1 MKKLIPFALLVA
13 SFMMT
18 SFDDS
23 GLKTS
28 SQPGQGNKTPGGEVR
43 LMTLDPGHF
52 HAALVQKNMYD
63 QISPEVF
70 VFAPAGNDLNEH
82 LKRIEGYNSR
92 AEKPTAWKEN
102 VYTGSDYF
110 QKMLKQKPGNV
121 VVIAGNNRIKTD
133 YIRKSV
139 QAGLNVLA
147 DKPMVIS
154 PDKFGELE
162 EAFKIAKQK
171 KVLLYDI
178 MTERYEITSILQKEL
193 SHIPAIFG
201 KLLTGTPEKPA
212 VEIVSVHYFYKEVSG
227 KPNIRP
233 GWYFDVDQQGEGI
246 VDVTSHLVDLV
257 QWGLFPEQ
265 ILKKSDVEMISAKRW
280 PTIISL
286 KEFKDVTKLN
296 AFPVYLKKD
305 IKEGQLQ
312 AYANG
317 QMTYKLKGVSVSI
330 TAEWKYKAPEG
341 TGDTHFSVMHG
352 TNCNLEIR
360 QGKEENYI
368 PALYIYANKETNLI
382 ALVNELE
389 KAIEKNKTT
398 TGLSLEKINPT
409 TWRVKIPEKYKV
421 GHEAHFGQVT
431 EKFLGFLKDGKL
443 PVWEVPNMITKYY
456 TTTSAL
462 KMALH
467 EENRSSIN

>member
-1 MKKLIPFALLVA
+1 
-13 SFMMT
+13 
-18 SFDDS
+18 
-23 GLKTS
+23 
-28 SQPGQGNKTPGGEVR
+28 
-43 LMTLDPGHF
+43 
-52 HAALVQKNMYD
+52 MYD

-70 VFAPAGNDLNEH
+70 VFAPTGNDLNEH

-92 AEKPTAWKEN
+92 AEKPTAWKEK
-102 VYTGSDYF
+102 VYTGADYF
-110 QKMLKQKPGNV
+110 EKMLKEKPGNV

-133 YIRKSV
+133 YIKKSV

-154 PDKFGELE
+154 PDKFSELE
-162 EAFKIAKQK
+162 DAFKIAKEK

-193 SHIPAIFG
+193 SHIPALFG
-201 KLLTGTPEKPA
+201 KLQKGTPQKPA

-265 ILKKSDVEMISAKRW
+265 ILKKSDVEMLSAKRW
-280 PTIISL
+280 PTVISL
-286 KEFKDVTKLN
+286 NEFKDVTKLIE
-296 AFPVYLKKD
+296 FPAYLKKD
-305 IKEGQLQ
+305 IKDGQLQ
-312 AYANG
+312 VYANG
-317 QMTYKLKGVSVSI
+317 QMTYKLKGVSVSV
-330 TAEWKYKAPEG
+330 TAEWKYKAPAG

-360 QGKEENYI
+360 QGKEENYV
-368 PALYIYANKETNLI
+368 PALYIYANKGSNL
-382 ALVNELE
+382 AVLSSELE
-389 KAIEKNKTT
+389 KAIVKNKTT
-398 TGLSLEKINPT
+398 RGLTLDKINAT

-462 KMALH
+462 KMALK
-467 EENRSSIN
+467 NK